1 MSKKKKEIISKSA
14 EVAGVLVD
22 KLSGILPAVAEA
34 KVEAEEIKLRGM
46 IKQDDIARR
55 AGYRI
60 LRQQGNIEGIAQIAG
75 EMIPSDSEHQA
86 RDMDEDWAAD
96 FAEKCKNI
104 SNKEM
109 QLLWAKILA
118 GEAGKPGSFSKS
130 TVDVVG
136 ALSQKDAQMFTDFC
150 QFVWTNNEGRA
161 TPLIYDW
168 HHPIYQSPD
177 HFFDT
182 VKQLT
187 HLRLLFLDSVAGYIN
202 VFDGPS
208 VCWAYQDISV
218 RLNLP
223 SGDPVKYK
231 DSLCPMNLGHV
242 TLTEAGEQLCSI
254 CGAKTNNSFFLY
266 ILEKWEKW
274 GYNPS
279 VVQEKGAEE

>member
-1 MSKKKKEIISKSA
+1 MW
-14 EVAGVLVD
+14 
-22 KLSGILPAVAEA
+22 
-34 KVEAEEIKLRGM
+34 EEIKGLLGIAKAAETAKKVFNSPSRQVRGM
-46 IKQDDIARR
+46 IDADKAARNE
-55 AGYRI
+55 GYI
-60 LRQQGNIEGIAQIAG
+60 IQWKSGNIDAITREAV
-75 EMIPSDSEHQA
+75 SDMSSDNLQENTEKLRNLHP
-86 RDMDEDWAAD
+86 DWAVHVREA
-96 FAEKCKNI
+96 AEKT
-104 SNKEM
+104 SEPYM
-109 QLLWAKILA
+109 RSLWAKILA
-118 GEAGKPGSFSKS
+118 GEAEHPGSFSKN
-130 TVDVVG
+130 TVDVVSK
-136 ALSQKDAQMFTDFC
+136 LSQKDAQMFTDFC

-161 TPLIYDW
+161 TPLVYDW

-202 VFDGPS
+202 VFEGSS

-223 SGDPVKYK
+223 SGDSVKYK

-266 ILEKWEKW
+266 ILEKWKEW

-279 VVQEKGAEE
+279 VVQEKGRE